1 MNKNEEIK
9 KQEDIQIEIDQYN
22 VIKQEKI
29 EKKVRNMEYYYKCYI
44 DKKAFISEREYVEHF
59 RKYHKNDYPF
69 YCEKCN
75 KGFYSYQSSK
85 NHNKFKHYYY

>member
-22 VIKQEKI
+22 VIKH
-29 EKKVRNMEYYYKCYI
+29 YKCYI